1 MIGDNI
7 RYLRKQAGYSQQQ
20 LAMKLDIK
28 QASVSNW
35 EAGKTLPDT
44 KYLSKLMDIFNVPMD
59 YLFSDEPRRE
69 LDSIRIIR
77 NAVPI
82 VGSIACGQKITPD
95 TNHDGYA
102 DLPEGISADFA
113 LKCKG
118 DSMSPT
124 LLDGD
129 IVLIRSQPEV
139 ENGQI
144 AAVNVGGET
153 TLKRVYM
160 RGDGIHLIADN
171 HGFQPIF
178 IPSYSDELII
188 IHGLAIGYTRLFE

>member
-35 EAGKTLPDT
+35 ESGKTLPDT
-44 KYLSKLMDIFNVPMD
+44 KYLSKLMEVFNVSMD
-59 YLFSDEPRRE
+59 SLFSAEPRRD
-69 LDSIRIIR
+69 LDSIRVIR

-82 VGSIACGQKITPD
+82 LGNIACGQKITPD
-95 TNHDGYA
+95 TEPDGYS
-102 DLPEGISADFA
+102 DLPDGIHADFA
-113 LKCKG
+113 LRCKG

-124 LLDGD
+124 LIDGD

-144 AAVNVGGET
+144 AAVNINGET
-153 TLKRVYM
+153 TLKRVYF
-160 RGDGIHLIADN
+160 RTDGLHLIADN
-171 HGFQPIF
+171 PGYQPIF
-178 IPSYSDELII
+178 IPSYSDESVT
-188 IHGLAIGYTRLFE
+188 IHGLAIGYSRMFD

>member
-7 RYLRKQAGYSQQQ
+7 RFLRKQAGYSQQQ
-20 LAMKLDIK
+20 LAMKLGIK

-35 EAGKTLPDT
+35 EAGKTLPDM

-59 YLFSDEPRRE
+59 YLFSDEPRRD
-69 LDSIRIIR
+69 LDSIRVIR

-82 VGSIACGQKITPD
+82 LGSIACGQKITPD
-95 TNHDGYA
+95 TEPDGYA

-113 LKCKG
+113 LRCKG
-118 DSMSPT
+118 DSMTPT
-124 LLDGD
+124 LIDGD

-144 AAVNVGGET
+144 AAVNINGET
-153 TLKRVYM
+153 TLKRVYF
-160 RGDGIHLIADN
+160 RTDGVHLIADN
-171 HGFQPIF
+171 PGYQPIF
-178 IPSYSDELII
+178 VPAYSDEQII
-188 IHGLAIGYTRLFE
+188 VHGLAVGYTRLFD

>member
-95 TNHDGYA
+95 TNPDGYA

-171 HGFQPIF
+171 PGFQPIF
-178 IPSYSDELII
+178 VPAYSDEQII
-188 IHGLAIGYTRLFE
+188 IHGLALGYTRLFE

>member
-95 TNHDGYA
+95 TNPDGYA

-171 HGFQPIF
+171 PGFQPIF
-178 IPSYSDELII
+178 VPAYSDEQII

>member
-7 RYLRKQAGYSQQQ
+7 RFLRKQAGYSQQQ
-20 LAMKLDIK
+20 LAMKLNIK

-44 KYLSKLMDIFNVPMD
+44 KYLSKLMDIFNVSMD
-59 YLFSDEPRRE
+59 YLFSDEPRRD
-69 LDSIRIIR
+69 LDSIRVIR

-82 VGSIACGQKITPD
+82 LGSIACGQKITPD
-95 TNHDGYA
+95 TEPDGYA

-113 LKCKG
+113 LRCKG
-118 DSMSPT
+118 DSMTPT
-124 LLDGD
+124 LIDGD

-144 AAVNVGGET
+144 AAVNINGET
-153 TLKRVYM
+153 TLKRVYF
-160 RGDGIHLIADN
+160 RADGIHLIADN
-171 HGFQPIF
+171 PVYQPIF
-178 IPSYSDELII
+178 VPAYSDEQII
-188 IHGLAIGYTRLFE
+188 IHGLAVGYTRLFE